1 MTPREIASMIDH
13 TLLKADAVPEQISKL
28 CTEAGEYGFA
38 SVCINPCY
46 VPLAAKELAGS
57 DVKVCTVIGFP
68 LGANT
73 SQIKAEEAMLA
84 VEQGASEVDMVMN
97 IGALKAGDYALVES
111 DIRSVVRAAGRA
123 LVKVIIETFYLSEE
137 EKIKATEIVARSGA
151 AFVKTSTGFAGGG
164 ATVEDV
170 RLMKKAAGNLIRVKA
185 AGGVRN
191 YDDALAMIEAGAS
204 RIGTSGG
211 ISIVEGGSNAGPGS
225 GY

>member
-1 MTPREIASMIDH
+1 MIPKEIAAMIDH
-13 TLLKADAVPEQISKL
+13 TLLKADAVPEQIRKL
-28 CTEAGEYGFA
+28 CAEAKEYNFA

-46 VPLAAKELAGS
+46 VSLAADELAGS
-57 DVKVCTVIGFP
+57 GVKVCTVIGFP
-68 LGANT
+68 LGAAT

-84 VEQGASEVDMVMN
+84 VEQGAAEVDMVMN

-111 DIRSVVRAAGRA
+111 DIRSVVRSAGRA
-123 LVKVIIETFYLSEE
+123 LVKVIIETFYLTDE
-137 EKIKATEIVARSGA
+137 EKIKATGIVANSGA

-170 RLMKKAAGNLIRVKA
+170 RLMKETAGTLVQVKA
-185 AGGVRN
+185 AGGVRS
-191 YDDALAMIEAGAS
+191 YEDAMAMIEAGAA

-211 ISIVEGGSNAGPGS
+211 IAIVSGGSNAGPGS